1 MNPVRRLGAA
11 VGGMRWGQV
20 ILELALLIA
29 GILIALA
36 VDGWMDD
43 RRDMRTERNYL
54 ELLVRDLDRD
64 LDMLAEYTAFEERQV
79 EDGIRAYRALRAGA
93 SPEEREAVAASLSN
107 LMSRRTLR
115 ITRPTY
121 TDLISTG
128 NLRLIRNARLRDSVT
143 DLYERNERLL
153 AIRDRNNLVFVDQQF
168 LQFIMDNG
176 LIAPR
181 TSSNMPSS
189 AKSNLKFARRIEV
202 PVGVDNDRLWELGPA
217 SPEWITLT
225 NKVWQRAEVTQA
237 ALDQTEVMA
246 NEIRGLRQAIADEL
260 ARRWPDDRRG

>member
-64 LDMLAEYTAFEERQV
+64 LDMLAEYTVFEERQV

-93 SPEEREAVAASLSN
+93 PPEEREAVAASLSN

-202 PVGVDNDRLWELGPA
+202 PVGVDNDRLWRLGPA

-225 NKVWQRAEVTQA
+225 NKVWHRAQVTQA